1 MRYLVSASLILA
13 GIIHLLP
20 LSGLLGAERLAALYG
35 LDFSEPNLSI
45 LMRHRAVLF
54 GLLGAFLV
62 VAAFRPALQP
72 LAFVA
77 AFVSVLSFVLLA
89 WSSGDYNP
97 QVGRVVTADLVALV
111 ALVIGAAAYVT
122 DTNH

>member
-1 MRYLVSASLILA
+1 MRYLVSASLILV

-20 LSGLLGAERLAALYG
+20 LSGLLGADRLTALYG
-35 LDFSEPNLSI
+35 LDFSEPSLSI

-77 AFVSVLSFVLLA
+77 AFVSVLSFLLLA
-89 WSSGDYNP
+89 WLSGGYNA

-122 DTNH
+122 DTNR